1 MTPTLFATLK
11 YQDARKAMTWMAD
24 AFDLQL
30 GTYSPESGDTVDH
43 AEMFHGNGGIMFG
56 SMQDNEYPLAAASG
70 SASQAVGI
78 YIIVEDIDA
87 HYARAQ
93 AAGAEMVIDL
103 QNTEYGSREYTA
115 RDFEGHL
122 WSFGTY
128 QPDGLRSESL
138 WQFRFTQLARCTRR
152 GEQFAKPVGS
162 SGKPQRRESQF
173 PPFVPAE
180 LMGTSH
186 LKHTG

>member
-11 YQDARKAMTWMAD
+11 YQDARKATTWRAD
-24 AFDLQL
+24 ASSLQV

-43 AEMFHGNGGIMFG
+43 AEMFYGNGGIMSG
-56 SMQDNEYPLAAASG
+56 SMQDNEYPLATASG

-78 YIIVEDIDA
+78 YVIVEDIDA
-87 HYARAQ
+87 HHAKAQ

-103 QNTEYGSREYTA
+103 QNMEYGSREYTA

-128 QPDGLRSESL
+128 QPE
-138 WQFRFTQLARCTRR
+138 W
-152 GEQFAKPVGS
+152 
-162 SGKPQRRESQF
+162 
-173 PPFVPAE
+173 PA
-180 LMGTSH
+180 S
-186 LKHTG
+186 